1 MMSAC
6 ISFIIFTT
14 SARVGSV
21 MLMEAAELVVEATG
35 DGGSAVDGGGG
46 EDRRTR
52 DTKLSRA
59 SNP

>member
-1 MMSAC
+1 
-6 ISFIIFTT
+6 
-14 SARVGSV
+14 